1 MAYTRTLKK
10 DGSPLRN
17 KTKAKTPE
25 SQRRRQLGNRREE
38 GRRKLRKTDTEK
50 EGGRES
56 GKKQL
61 FQK

>member
-25 SQRRRQLGNRREE
+25 SQGRRQWGNRRQE

-50 EGGRES
+50 DGGRES

-61 FQK
+61 SQK